1 MEVESVEKEKD
12 MKREA
17 AALVAIAKSLV
28 AEPMTVWAPV
38 QADVGSAKKTLMLTL
53 RIDSTWKTV
62 FEQFLTVQDEGHNK
76 FHYFA
81 VFQNP
86 KTAQCV
92 GGNAY
97 GRIGYGSKAMELA
110 RGSLSSVVNT
120 VKAKMY
126 KKQREKGYQVTEV

>member
-1 MEVESVEKEKD
+1 
-12 MKREA
+12 MKKEA

-38 QADVGSAKKTLMLTL
+38 MADVGSAKKTLMMTL
-53 RIDSTWKTV
+53 RVDSTWKTV

-86 KTAQCV
+86 KTAQCA

-110 RGSLSSVVNT
+110 RGSLSSVMNAVRT
-120 VKAKMY
+120 KMSQ
-126 KKQREKGYQVTEV
+126 KQRQKGYQITEV